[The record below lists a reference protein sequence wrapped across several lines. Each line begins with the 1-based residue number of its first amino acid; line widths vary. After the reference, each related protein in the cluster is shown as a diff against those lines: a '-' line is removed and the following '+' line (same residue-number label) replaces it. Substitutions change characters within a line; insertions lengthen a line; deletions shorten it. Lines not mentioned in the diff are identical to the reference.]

1 MTRKG
6 GVKSRHPRSLSA
18 DFAQMALMQIA
29 EIA

>member
-6 GVKSRHPRSLSA
+6 GVKFRHPQSLSA
-18 DFAQMALMQIA
+18 DFTQMALMQIA